1 MTEGGGVQGI
11 VICWIMAAGL
21 RVFGDLGER
30 GGGVGDWSGDRPM
43 GTGDTC
49 NEDVS

>member
-21 RVFGDLGER
+21 RVLGELALLEA
-30 GGGVGDWSGDRPM
+30 GGVGDWSGDSPM
-43 GTGDTC
+43 EDTC
-49 NEDVS
+49 NES